1 MKSFLDLRSK
11 RAESKSTSTGCAGK
25 VCIDVAIVHLFMLFV
40 FFLYR
45 TKDFKD
51 FNLY

>member
-40 FFLYR
+40 FFPIQDQR
-45 TKDFKD
+45 F
-51 FNLY
+51 